1 VRKYSVIIPVYNRP
15 EEVDELLE
23 SLSKQ
28 SQIPY
33 EILIIEDGSSIKCD
47 EVINKYEKSLPV
59 RYLFKENSGQGF
71 SRNYGFEQATGDYFV
86 VFDSDC
92 IIPKNYFQTVE
103 EYLNK
108 TKLDAYGGPDAAR
121 DDFTSIQKAISYSM
135 TSPLTTGGIR
145 GRKKHAGQFHPRSF
159 NLGMS
164 REVFESTKGYRITRM
179 GEDIELSIRI
189 IESGF
194 KTGLIQDAF
203 VYHKR
208 RTTFGQFFK
217 QLSFFGRARINVSRF
232 HPKEIKLV
240 HLLPL
245 FFLLAEFTWI
255 IWSFFDY
262 RIFILGL
269 AGNAIFSFMN
279 FVLALFQYRNLWV
292 SILSMITSHIQLL
305 AYGTGLLTEGLKK
318 VFIS

>member
-1 VRKYSVIIPVYNRP
+1 LRKFSIIIPVYNRP
-15 EEVDELLE
+15 DEVDELLD
-23 SLSKQ
+23 SLTKQ
-28 SQIPY
+28 SQIPF

-47 EVINKYEKSLPV
+47 EIVRKYENSLPI

-71 SRNYGFEQATGDYFV
+71 SRNYGFEQATGDYFI

-92 IIPKNYFQTVE
+92 IIPEDYFRTVE
-103 EYLNK
+103 EHLNK
-108 TKLDAYGGPDAAR
+108 TNLDAYGGPDAAR

-194 KTGLIQDAF
+194 KTGLIKEAF

-208 RTTFGQFFK
+208 RTSFSQFFK
-217 QLSFFGRARINVSRF
+217 QLRFFGRARINVSRF
-232 HPKEIKLV
+232 YPKEIKLI

-245 FFLLAEFTWI
+245 FFLLGEFSWI
-255 IWSFFDY
+255 VWSFFDY

-269 AGNAIFSFMN
+269 AGNVLFSFLN
-279 FVLALFQYRNLWV
+279 FVFSLFQFRNLWV
-292 SILSMITSHIQLL
+292 SLLSIIASYIQLL
-305 AYGTGLLTEGLKK
+305 SYGTGLLTEGVRKI
-318 VFIS
+318 FAD